1 MPPAPCIPEKEVR
14 NLKTTAQRKAAFL
27 RALGDSG
34 SIAKSARVAGIDRTT
49 HYEWLAKDPRY
60 RARFEGASAMRRDTV
75 LDALMERAVFGVF
88 KPIIYKGKFCREPRC
103 RIICQL
109 ADGTSA
115 FADELPKGARVME
128 RVALSQ
134 PMTAPWRA
142 FTGKM
147 SALP

>member
-1 MPPAPCIPEKEVR
+1 
-14 NLKTTAQRKAAFL
+14 
-27 RALGDSG
+27 
-34 SIAKSARVAGIDRTT
+34 
-49 HYEWLAKDPRY
+49 
-60 RARFEGASAMRRDTV
+60 MRRDTV

-88 KPIIYKGKFCREPRC
+88 KPVIYKGKSCREPRC